1 MIQPFLPI
9 ENLNIY
15 IYIYSS
21 SFGKRDNKITTS
33 RFENMK
39 SKSIISSKEF
49 PFDDL
54 DSTN

>member
-21 SFGKRDNKITTS
+21 SFGKRDKITTS

>member
-15 IYIYSS
+15 IYSS
-21 SFGKRDNKITTS
+21 SFGKRDKITTS